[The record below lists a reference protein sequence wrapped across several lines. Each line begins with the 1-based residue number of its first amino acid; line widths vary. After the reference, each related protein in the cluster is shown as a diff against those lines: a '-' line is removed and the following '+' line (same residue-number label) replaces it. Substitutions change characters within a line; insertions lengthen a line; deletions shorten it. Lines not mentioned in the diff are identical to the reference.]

1 MWRLE
6 DNEKWSHLV
15 QSSTPVPLEDA
26 EIVPIPEKQPSKEE
40 WEETYVFIRKISDN
54 RFLAVKLTDKTRK
67 LAEKEL
73 FGEYRRYK

>member
-26 EIVPIPEKQPSKEE
+26 EIVPIPEKQPSREE
-40 WEETYVFIRKISDN
+40 WEETYVFIRKISDD
-54 RFLAVKLTDKTRK
+54 RFLAVKLTDIRK
-67 LAEKEL
+67 REKWL
-73 FGEYRRYK
+73 N